1 MPKCNLTMLH
11 MATMTLRALRHDFA
25 KIETAAR
32 RAPVKI
38 TRRGKV
44 IGTFTA
50 AGKPTK
56 WQKVDFTAR
65 SRAMLRPGPTFDSL
79 KIFAE
84 LDARP

>member
-1 MPKCNLTMLH
+1 MLH
-11 MATMTLRALRHDFA
+11 MATMTLRSLRHDFA
-25 KIETAAR
+25 KIETAAK

-50 AGKPTK
+50 ATQADAK
-56 WQKVDFTAR
+56 WTPPDFTAR
-65 SRAMLRPGPTFDSL
+65 ARAAQRPGPLFDSL

>member
-1 MPKCNLTMLH
+1 MLH

-50 AGKPTK
+50 AGKPAPWT
-56 WQKVDFTAR
+56 KVDFTAR
-65 SRAMLRPGPTFDSL
+65 GLKRMPHVPPFDSQ

>member
-1 MPKCNLTMLH
+1 MLH
-11 MATMTLRALRHDFA
+11 MATMTLRSLRHDFA
-25 KIETAAR
+25 KIETAAK

-50 AGKPTK
+50 ATK
-56 WQKVDFTAR
+56 ADAKWEKVDFTAR
-65 SRAMLRPGPTFDSL
+65 GRARMRDIPPFDAL

>member
-1 MPKCNLTMLH
+1 MLH

-25 KIETAAR
+25 RIETAAR
-32 RAPVKI
+32 HAPVKI

-50 AGKPTK
+50 AKKTNDK
-56 WQKVDFTAR
+56 WTPPDFTAR
-65 SRAMLRPGPTFDSL
+65 GRATLRDIPPFDAL

-84 LDARP
+84 LDARR